1 MALKD
6 PDRRGCEPE
15 VPDLQE
21 WRVVVIGRE
30 THLSGDLRVPCYLP
44 CLHFRHIV
52 TDLDYTLVFPFFWS
66 IIDLFKSVYKIS
78 FAWKYLRSQTIHL
91 PLQVDARICC
101 TCLFQATQFMSSS
114 GWILA
119 PGVIGSLELFKSQMS
134 ISDAPAPLASRFVW
148 NGLMSR
154 AWTQPVWFSK
164 VLTTAAELLLDRIFS

>member
-6 PDRRGCEPE
+6 PDRWGGEPE

-21 WRVVVIGRE
+21 WRVVVVGRE

-52 TDLDYTLVFPFFWS
+52 TDLDYTLVFPFLKHYWFIPIS
-66 IIDLFKSVYKIS
+66 LKNFIRLKIPKIPDNTLATAS
-78 FAWKYLRSQTIHL
+78 WCKNMLYL
-91 PLQVDARICC
+91 
-101 TCLFQATQFMSSS
+101 SSS

-134 ISDAPAPLASRFVW
+134 ISDALAPLASRFVW